1 MMRVNTHLLKW
12 IATDITI
19 GSGSVFH
26 IHMIAS
32 SSTANYDDFYFVG
45 ETKSLTDGT
54 TVKSF
59 GNTVGFIMKSKI
71 NMQDAKNIIY
81 LYIRYLYEQPIEQQN
96 NKTILDKLS

>member
-32 SSTANYDDFYFVG
+32 SSTASYDDFYFSG
-45 ETKSLTDGT
+45 ET
-54 TVKSF
+54 
-59 GNTVGFIMKSKI
+59 
-71 NMQDAKNIIY
+71 
-81 LYIRYLYEQPIEQQN
+81 
-96 NKTILDKLS
+96 